1 MNTHQSIIAIRKVD
15 VNAADKLF
23 ANLMDKTEN
32 ILNQQA
38 SSHIAEYQN
47 LSPSALEK
55 VSCQTIKSAC
65 NDTPFNP
72 DNVKLISG
80 HKFPDIVADGF
91 YGVEVKS
98 TNKDHWTSTGSS
110 IVESTRIDSVEN
122 IYMLFGKLGGNPPE
136 FRCRPY
142 QDVMY
147 DIAVTHSP
155 RYLIDMTL
163 KKGET
168 IFDKLDYPYDKLR
181 TSPDAIERVKQ
192 YYKKQAKKQ
201 GGSMPWWID
210 DAETEPISMNIRLWN
225 TLPLP
230 YRNELKAQLLV
241 LFPEV
246 VNSDYRN
253 AALWLASAK
262 GIVNPSFRDVFTA
275 GGKVYI
281 IDGKKDDELPRM
293 WKTLSDNFKAV
304 KKCLKDASSI
314 MPYIIEYNPDLLG
327 SKDIYEKW
335 VKRIEQLLPVQKING
350 TKYSIR
356 KTLESGKQFKIIN
369 KKTKG

>member
-1 MNTHQSIIAIRKVD
+1 MSTQQSIIAIRKVD
-15 VNAADKLF
+15 VHAAEKLF
-23 ANLMDKTEN
+23 ADLMDKTERL
-32 ILNQQA
+32 LNQQA
-38 SSHIAEYQN
+38 SSHITEYQN

-72 DNVKLISG
+72 DNVRLISG

-110 IVESTRIDSVEN
+110 IVESTRIDSVES

-210 DAETEPISMNIRLWN
+210 DAETEPISMNIRLWS
-225 TLPLP
+225 TLSSS
-230 YRNELKAQLLV
+230 YRDTLKAQMLV

-246 VNSDYRN
+246 VNSDYSN

-262 GIVNPSFRDVFTA
+262 GIVDPSFRDRFTA
-275 GGKVYI
+275 GGRIYVVN
-281 IDGKKDDELPRM
+281 GKLTKEGLPKI
-293 WKTLSDNFKAV
+293 WKTVSILYDMVKKYLSD
-304 KKCLKDASSI
+304 DSSI
-314 MPYIIEYNPDLLG
+314 IPFIREYNLDLLK
-327 SKDIYEKW
+327 SRDRNKKW
-335 VKRIEQLLPVQKING
+335 IKQVESLLPPQTINK
-350 TKYSIR
+350 TTYSIND
-356 KTLESGKQFKIIN
+356 LLSGKI
-369 KKTKG
+369 TLG

>member
-1 MNTHQSIIAIRKVD
+1 MNTTQSIIAIRKVD
-15 VNAADKLF
+15 VKAADKLF
-23 ANLMDKTEN
+23 AELMNKTEQ

-38 SSHIAEYQN
+38 STHAAEYRN
-47 LSPSALEK
+47 LSPCELEG
-55 VSCQTIKSAC
+55 VSQRTIQQAC
-65 NDTPFNP
+65 IDTPFNP
-72 DNVKLISG
+72 ENVILVSG

-110 IVESTRIDSVEN
+110 IVESTRIDSVES

-168 IFDKLDYPYDKLR
+168 IFDKLNYPYDKLR
-181 TSPDAIERVKQ
+181 TSPDAIERVKH

-210 DAETEPISMNIRLWN
+210 DVETEPISMNIRLWS
-225 TLPLP
+225 TLSKP

-275 GGKVYI
+275 GGKVFI

-293 WKTLSDNFKAV
+293 WKTLSDNYKAV
-304 KKCLKDASSI
+304 KKCLLDVSNI
-314 MPYIIEYNPDLLG
+314 MPYIMEYNPDLLG

-335 VKRIEQLLPVQKING
+335 VRKIEQLLPTQKING

-356 KTLESGKQFKIIN
+356 EALESGKQFKII
-369 KKTKG
+369 KKKKG